1 MQINDKIYDIWLS
14 LAVGTKVNGTDI
26 LVSEFKNAKAVYE
39 ADDYSSCEGLN
50 PKVRT
55 ALLNRDLTK
64 ATEIYKKCVAKGI
77 GILSWTDP
85 LFPARL
91 KTVER
96 PPYVLYYLGSPISLG
111 DRCVIAGVGTRKMSM
126 RGAALSYAFCRDFA
140 KSNAVVVSGLARGID
155 AMCHMGALDGGGY
168 TVAFLGTAIDKVY
181 PYENEFLY
189 KKIIKNGV
197 IFSEHYPGM
206 VTYRSD
212 FTFRNRL
219 IAGLSNGVI
228 VCEAGLGSGA
238 AVTANYGRSQGKPVF
253 SIPGPIG
260 VASCDG
266 TNLMLQEGAILARCP
281 SDVLSRFESL
291 FPNSLK
297 MSGGLFDESA
307 IEIEE
312 YALEYAESIVE
323 EQKSVPK
330 RQEKR
335 PKTQNTQRV
344 KDKPDSVGGG
354 GTVKKQEFTEAERKV
369 LDAIDSQNG
378 STADAVALKTGMDI
392 SDVLAALTMLE
403 LYNAVSSTVGGVYKK

>member
-1 MQINDKIYDIWLS
+1 MQTNHKIYDIWLS
-14 LAVGTKVNGTDI
+14 LAVGTKVNGADI
-26 LVSEFKNAKAVYE
+26 LISEFGNAKAVYE

-50 PKVRT
+50 PKVKSV
-55 ALLNRDLTK
+55 LLNRDLTK
-64 ATEIYKKCVAKGI
+64 ATEIYKKCVAKGV

-96 PPYVLYYLGSPISLG
+96 PPYVLYYLGNPVFLG
-111 DRCVIAGVGTRKMSM
+111 DRCVIAGVGTRKISR
-126 RGAALSYAFCRDFA
+126 RGGELAYAFCRDFA
-140 KSNAVVVSGLARGID
+140 KSNVVVVSGLARGGD

-181 PYENEFLY
+181 PPENKFLY

-197 IFSEHYPGM
+197 IFSEYYPGM
-206 VTYRSD
+206 STYRSD

-238 AVTANYGRSQGKPVF
+238 IVTANYGRSQGKPVF

-266 TNLMLQEGAILARCP
+266 TNLMLQEGAILARSP

-297 MSGGLFDESA
+297 MSGGLFDDGG
-307 IEIEE
+307 IEMEE
-312 YALEYAESIVE
+312 CALEYIENTVA
-323 EQKSVPK
+323 EQKDKPK
-330 RQEKR
+330 YEEKR
-335 PKTQNTQRV
+335 PKIQKIQRG
-344 KDKPDSVGGG
+344 KNKPEPVGGG
-354 GTVKKQEFTEAERKV
+354 IAKEQKLTEAERAV
-369 LDAIDSQNG
+369 LDAIDPQSG

-392 SDVLAALTMLE
+392 SDVLATLTMLE